1 MLTEISQTEKD
12 KYCTISFVVESKK
25 KTNRNTEHVD
35 TENRLVV
42 AKGGRCG
49 VGRINEGAQK
59 VKLPL

>member
-1 MLTEISQTEKD
+1 MLSEISQTKTNILWYD
-12 KYCTISFVVESKK
+12 WYMKSK